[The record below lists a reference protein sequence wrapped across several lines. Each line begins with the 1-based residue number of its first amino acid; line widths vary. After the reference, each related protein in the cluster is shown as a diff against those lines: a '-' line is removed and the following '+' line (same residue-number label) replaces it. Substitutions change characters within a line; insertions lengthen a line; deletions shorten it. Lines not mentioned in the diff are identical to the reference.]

1 MEEDEDLQM
10 ISRERNVNKIRI
22 NKKST
27 INEVNIGDTLNDVD
41 IKDLPRIISSKT
53 SKVQTQTD

>member
-10 ISRERNVNKIRI
+10 ISRERNVNKLRI

-41 IKDLPRIISSKT
+41 IKDLPLIISSKT